1 MEFKLSSVREFPTHL
16 AGRRGIFKVCVS
28 KDLFMEGIVESHL
41 FIHSLLVKLKA
52 DTEFTHPTLFLAM
65 LLSYQR
71 FNTSRKGN
79 DCTEETICKETRLL
93 HFRHR
98 RPGSLLYKFRLQ
110 EGSGFSFDWISELS
124 RITPCK
130 ASKGK
135 AGLLLEVVIFLPGV
149 SH

>member
-1 MEFKLSSVREFPTHL
+1 MEFKLSLVREFPTHL

-28 KDLFMEGIVESHL
+28 KDLLMEGIVESHS

-79 DCTEETICKETRLL
+79 DCTEETICKETRLF

-110 EGSGFSFDWISELS
+110 EGSGFSFEWISELS

>member
-1 MEFKLSSVREFPTHL
+1 MVREFPTHL

-28 KDLFMEGIVESHL
+28 KDLLMEGIVESHS

-52 DTEFTHPTLFLAM
+52 DTEYTHPTLYLAM
-65 LLSYQR
+65 MLSYQR

-79 DCTEETICKETRLL
+79 DCTEETICKENRLF
-93 HFRHR
+93 HFRHWM
-98 RPGSLLYKFRLQ
+98 PGSLLYKLRPQ
-110 EGSGFSFDWISELS
+110 EGSGFFFEWLSELN

-130 ASKGK
+130 ASMGK
-135 AGLLLEVVIFLPGV
+135 AGLLLEAVMFLPGV